1 MAFLG
6 RLENLAGGG
15 DDVAINR
22 DGTGVRRDESGQ
34 QP

>member
-15 DDVAINR
+15 DDVTINGN
-22 DGTGVRRDESGQ
+22 GTGVRRDESRQ